1 VLLGREHECRAI
13 DRLLESAR
21 SGASAV
27 AVVRG
32 GPGMGKSTL
41 LDYALKSSSGFRTAR
56 AAGVEAEVE
65 LAFASLQ
72 QLCAPL
78 LDGLARL
85 PRPQRVALETAFGLA
100 DGGPPDKF
108 LVGLA
113 LLSLLSDAGSS
124 QPLLC
129 VVDDAQWLDRAS
141 AQALSF
147 AARRLEADSVAV
159 VFATR
164 DISGTDEL
172 ARFPELMLERLSGP
186 DALELLTSTLQG
198 RLDGTVATRVVAE
211 AQGNPLALLE
221 LARASGPGDLAGGFA
236 LPGAAIPGQIEETF
250 RRRAERLPPDTQ
262 FLLLLA
268 AAEPVG
274 DPAVLWR
281 AATILQIEDDA
292 ASPAEDDG
300 LIEFGTLVR
309 FRHPLVRSA
318 LYKAASAS
326 QRRRAH
332 GALADATDRKI
343 DPDRRAWHQAQ
354 AAAGPDEAL
363 AEELERSA
371 DRAQA
376 RGGPAA
382 TAAFLERAVALSLD
396 PALKVKRALA
406 AAEAKYEA
414 GAPDSA
420 LELLTFVDT
429 GPADALSRARVERLR
444 GRVAHLKG
452 RGDESARLL
461 LSAATH
467 LEVLD
472 PALAQ
477 ETFLAALHAAIISG
491 ARDGLL
497 AVASALPTTSR
508 AREPRPVELLLS
520 GWSRLISR
528 GFPAGYDDLKRA
540 MRALDSEP
548 ESGGADLRVLFFAIQ
563 VARACWDDEH
573 WYLLSSRYV
582 RQARDSGALTE
593 LPRALSVHGQFLEQ
607 SGEFAAAAGMF
618 EEANAIAEAT
628 GAAPTWGSPYGS
640 AVGDEED
647 LAIERIEAAYREA
660 SRTGDGDRMLTTQ
673 RALAVLYNGLGR
685 YREAMAAAQRFCDQ
699 HPRGGTGKVLM
710 ELVEAS
716 SRCGEHDLAA
726 EAFQR
731 LRQRTQNGGTD
742 WALGVEATA
751 GALLSQ
757 GQAAEDLYG
766 QALDRLGRCRMRIYQ
781 ARTALLYGE
790 WLRREHRPVDAR
802 EQLRTAYAM
811 FETMG
816 ARAFARRAQTE
827 LAATGGRAPKSKR
840 HLSDELTSQEARVAG
855 LASEGLTNQQVA
867 AQLFLSPNTVD
878 YHLRKV
884 FQKLNINTRGQ
895 LHRVLADHLGRAG
908 RAPARPQL
916 A

>member
-1 VLLGREHECRAI
+1 
-13 DRLLESAR
+13 
-21 SGASAV
+21 
-27 AVVRG
+27 
-32 GPGMGKSTL
+32 MGKSTL

-72 QLCAPL
+72 QRCAPL

-221 LARASGPGDLAGGFA
+221 LARASGPGDLTGGFS

-262 FLLLLA
+262 LLLLLA

-332 GALADATDRKI
+332 GALADATDREI

-371 DRAQA
+371 VRA
-376 RGGPAA
+376 
-382 TAAFLERAVALSLD
+382 
-396 PALKVKRALA
+396 
-406 AAEAKYEA
+406 
-414 GAPDSA
+414 
-420 LELLTFVDT
+420 
-429 GPADALSRARVERLR
+429 
-444 GRVAHLKG
+444 
-452 RGDESARLL
+452 
-461 LSAATH
+461 
-467 LEVLD
+467 
-472 PALAQ
+472 
-477 ETFLAALHAAIISG
+477 
-491 ARDGLL
+491 
-497 AVASALPTTSR
+497 
-508 AREPRPVELLLS
+508 RPVE
-520 GWSRLISR
+520 
-528 GFPAGYDDLKRA
+528 
-540 MRALDSEP
+540 
-548 ESGGADLRVLFFAIQ
+548 
-563 VARACWDDEH
+563 
-573 WYLLSSRYV
+573 
-582 RQARDSGALTE
+582 
-593 LPRALSVHGQFLEQ
+593 
-607 SGEFAAAAGMF
+607 
-618 EEANAIAEAT
+618 
-628 GAAPTWGSPYGS
+628 
-640 AVGDEED
+640 
-647 LAIERIEAAYREA
+647 
-660 SRTGDGDRMLTTQ
+660 
-673 RALAVLYNGLGR
+673 
-685 YREAMAAAQRFCDQ
+685 
-699 HPRGGTGKVLM
+699 
-710 ELVEAS
+710 
-716 SRCGEHDLAA
+716 
-726 EAFQR
+726 
-731 LRQRTQNGGTD
+731 
-742 WALGVEATA
+742 
-751 GALLSQ
+751 
-757 GQAAEDLYG
+757 
-766 QALDRLGRCRMRIYQ
+766 
-781 ARTALLYGE
+781 
-790 WLRREHRPVDAR
+790 
-802 EQLRTAYAM
+802 
-811 FETMG
+811 
-816 ARAFARRAQTE
+816 
-827 LAATGGRAPKSKR
+827 
-840 HLSDELTSQEARVAG
+840 
-855 LASEGLTNQQVA
+855 
-867 AQLFLSPNTVD
+867 
-878 YHLRKV
+878 
-884 FQKLNINTRGQ
+884 
-895 LHRVLADHLGRAG
+895 
-908 RAPARPQL
+908 ARPRRL
-916 A
+916 PSWSAPWL